1 MRPNPLIDDLNVTL
15 RLIVAAQ
22 DDGVPVG
29 EMFEKEF
36 GLSFTHALMDA
47 AHTMRLRMAASG
59 LPVRRPASAGPEASF
74 ILGFDAPEQAIP
86 TGDKTNED
94 REQAPRKP

>member
-22 DDGVPVG
+22 DDGVAVG
-29 EMFEKEF
+29 EIFEKEF
-36 GLSFTHALMDA
+36 GVSFTHALMDA

-59 LPVRRPASAGPEASF
+59 LPVRRPSQEGTDF

-86 TGDKTNED
+86 TGDKT
-94 REQAPRKP
+94 K